1 MKLKLQDRM
10 ILFILVPALLGLC
23 ILAGMGYS
31 RSARAIYNQINN
43 DAPVVLD
50 TLKIGIDNFFT
61 TLRQGMYM
69 PVENQRIVYFLEA
82 HEAGVTGNELKTYF
96 DSANESLRYYID
108 VTKSINTCG
117 VVVKDGTVVLHRI
130 SGRDEPGNLLGKNMG
145 DRPYIQSG
153 LQGRES
159 LGTYKSRATGE
170 TTSIVSLP
178 VKQEDGQVMAVFYAG
193 MNNID
198 LSKSIFGAVRL
209 GEFGAAYVYNP
220 EGEAIM
226 HSDPARI
233 GADESSLPHVQEM
246 LKKQQGQLEYVNKD
260 GFTQI
265 VYFETM
271 PNEGWVIC
279 VELDKTEVMQ
289 PARDLL
295 FQVLALVLV
304 LVLVVGAIILVTARG
319 IARPLRVCSELVA
332 HAAKGDLETSA
343 VENAELG
350 KAEQRG
356 DEISVLASGIREMVQ
371 SIKNLLQESE
381 NKTSEALKATEEAK
395 AATARAEEAAQRA
408 ENAKREGMY
417 AAATQLEEVVSII
430 TSASTQLSAQIEQ
443 SDHTASDSAQRLAE
457 AATAMNEMNATVQ
470 EVARNASDASKMSAE
485 TRSKAERGAVVVQQA
500 VDSIE
505 RVQEVAEVLR
515 TDMQQLNEH
524 ARSISAI
531 MGVISDIADQTNL
544 LALNAA
550 IEAAR
555 AGEAGRGFAV
565 VADEVRKL
573 AEKTMT
579 STSEVGSA
587 ISAIQHSTTKSMEG
601 VDKAVAQIGQA
612 TELSNQSG
620 VALHE
625 IVTDAETTADE
636 VRAIAAASEQQS
648 AASEEINQSI
658 VQVNDMSDKTAQA
671 MREAAQ
677 AVSSLAAQAQRL
689 EALIEDMKR
698 Q

>member
-1 MKLKLQDRM
+1 MKLKLQGRM

-23 ILAGMGYS
+23 VLAGMCYS
-31 RSARAIYNQINN
+31 SSARAIYNQISK

-69 PVENQRIVYFLEA
+69 PVENQRITYFLEA
-82 HEAGVTGNELKTYF
+82 HEAGVKGSELKTYF
-96 DSANESLRYYID
+96 DSANESLRHYIG
-108 VTKSINTCG
+108 VTNAINTCG
-117 VVVKDGTVVLHRI
+117 VVVKDGTVVLHRV

-153 LQGRES
+153 LQGQES

-170 TTSIVSLP
+170 TTTIVSLP
-178 VKQEDGQVMAVFYAG
+178 IRLDKTVIGVFYAG
-193 MNNID
+193 MNNIR
-198 LSKSIFGAVRL
+198 LSRNILGAVRL

-220 EGEAIM
+220 QGEAIM

-233 GADESSLPHVQEM
+233 GTDESALPHVQEM
-246 LKKQQGQLEYVNKD
+246 LKKQQGQLEYVNKE
-260 GFTQI
+260 GFTKI
-265 VYFETM
+265 VYYETM
-271 PNEGWVIC
+271 PTEGWLIC
-279 VELDKTEVMQ
+279 VELDKNEVMQ
-289 PARDLL
+289 PAHDLL
-295 FQVLALVLV
+295 INVLALVVTLA
-304 LVLVVGAIILVTARG
+304 LVVGAIILVTARG

-332 HAAKGDLETSA
+332 HAAKGNLETSA

-356 DEISVLASGIREMVQ
+356 DEISVLARGIREMVQ

-381 NKTSEALKATEEAK
+381 NKTSEALKATEEAR
-395 AATARAEEAAQRA
+395 AATARAEEAAKRA
-408 ENAKREGMY
+408 ENARREGMY
-417 AAATQLEEVVSII
+417 AAATELEEVVSII

-443 SDHTASDSAQRLAE
+443 SDHTASDSAQRLSE

-485 TRSKAERGAVVVQQA
+485 TRSKAEQGAVVVQQA

-505 RVQEVAEVLR
+505 KVQEVAEVLR

-531 MGVISDIADQTNL
+531 MSVISDIADQTNL

-612 TELSNQSG
+612 TELSSQSG

-625 IVTDAETTADE
+625 IVTDAETTADA

-658 VQVNDMSDKTAQA
+658 VQVNDLSDKTAQA

-677 AVSSLAAQAQRL
+677 AVSSLAAQAQHL
-689 EALIEDMKR
+689 ETLIDDMKR

>member
-1 MKLKLQDRM
+1 MKLKLQGRM

-23 ILAGMGYS
+23 VLAGMCYS
-31 RSARAIYNQINN
+31 SSARAIYNQISK

-69 PVENQRIVYFLEA
+69 PVENQRITYFLEA
-82 HEAGVTGNELKTYF
+82 HEAGVKGSELKTYF
-96 DSANESLRYYID
+96 DSANESLRHYIG
-108 VTKSINTCG
+108 VTNAINTCG
-117 VVVKDGTVVLHRI
+117 VVVKDGTVVLHRV

-145 DRPYIQSG
+145 DRPYIKSG
-153 LQGRES
+153 LQGQES

-170 TTSIVSLP
+170 TTTIVSLP
-178 VKQEDGQVMAVFYAG
+178 IRLDKTVIGVFYAG
-193 MNNID
+193 MNNIR
-198 LSKSIFGAVRL
+198 LSRNILGAVRL

-220 EGEAIM
+220 QGEAIM

-233 GADESSLPHVQEM
+233 GTDESSLPHVQEM

-260 GFTQI
+260 GFTRI
-265 VYFETM
+265 VYYETM
-271 PNEGWVIC
+271 PTEGWLIC
-279 VELDKTEVMQ
+279 VELDKNEVMQ
-289 PARDLL
+289 PAHDLL
-295 FQVLALVLV
+295 INVLALVVTLA
-304 LVLVVGAIILVTARG
+304 LVVGAIILVTARG

-332 HAAKGDLETSA
+332 HAAKGNLETSA

-350 KAEQRG
+350 KAERRG
-356 DEISVLASGIREMVQ
+356 DEISILARGIREMVQ

-381 NKTSEALKATEEAK
+381 NKTSEALKATEEAR
-395 AATARAEEAAQRA
+395 AATARAEEAAKRA
-408 ENAKREGMY
+408 ENARREGMY
-417 AAATQLEEVVSII
+417 AAATELEEVVSII

-443 SDHTASDSAQRLAE
+443 SDHTASDSAQRLSE

-485 TRSKAERGAVVVQQA
+485 TRSKAEQGAVVVQQA

-505 RVQEVAEVLR
+505 KVQEVAEVLR

-531 MGVISDIADQTNL
+531 MSVISDIADQTNL

-612 TELSNQSG
+612 TELSSQSG

-625 IVTDAETTADE
+625 IVTDAETTADA

-658 VQVNDMSDKTAQA
+658 VQVNDLSDKTAQA

-677 AVSSLAAQAQRL
+677 AVSSLAAQAQHL
-689 EALIEDMKR
+689 ETLIDDMKR

>member
-1 MKLKLQDRM
+1 MKLKLQGRM

-23 ILAGMGYS
+23 VLAGMCYS
-31 RSARAIYNQINN
+31 SSARAIYNQISK

-69 PVENQRIVYFLEA
+69 PVENQRITYFLEA
-82 HEAGVTGNELKTYF
+82 HEAGVKGSELKTYF
-96 DSANESLRYYID
+96 DSANESLRHYIG
-108 VTKSINTCG
+108 VTNAINTCG
-117 VVVKDGTVVLHRI
+117 VVVKDGTVVLHRV

-153 LQGRES
+153 LQGQES

-178 VKQEDGQVMAVFYAG
+178 IRLDKTVIGVFYAG
-193 MNNID
+193 MNNIR
-198 LSKSIFGAVRL
+198 LSRNILGAVRL

-220 EGEAIM
+220 QGEAIM

-233 GADESSLPHVQEM
+233 GTDESSLPHVQEM

-260 GFTQI
+260 GFTRI

-271 PNEGWVIC
+271 PSEGWIIC

-295 FQVLALVLV
+295 FQVLTLVLV

-332 HAAKGDLETSA
+332 HAAKGNLETSA

-350 KAEQRG
+350 KAERRG
-356 DEISVLASGIREMVQ
+356 DEISILARGIREMVQ

-381 NKTSEALKATEEAK
+381 NKTSEALKATEEAR
-395 AATARAEEAAQRA
+395 AATARAEEAAKRA
-408 ENAKREGMY
+408 ENARHEGMY
-417 AAATQLEEVVSII
+417 AAATELEEVVSII

-443 SDHTASDSAQRLAE
+443 SDHTASDSAQRLSE

-485 TRSKAERGAVVVQQA
+485 TRSKAEQGAVVVQQA

-505 RVQEVAEVLR
+505 KVQEVAEVLR

-531 MGVISDIADQTNL
+531 MSVISDIADQTNL

-573 AEKTMT
+573 AEKTMA

-612 TELSNQSG
+612 TELSSQSG

-625 IVTDAETTADE
+625 IVTDAETTADA

-658 VQVNDMSDKTAQA
+658 VQVNDLSDKTAQA

-677 AVSSLAAQAQRL
+677 AVSSLAAQAQHL
-689 EALIEDMKR
+689 ETLIEDMKR

>member
-1 MKLKLQDRM
+1 MKLKLQGRM

-23 ILAGMGYS
+23 VLAGMCYS
-31 RSARAIYNQINN
+31 SSARAIYNQISK

-69 PVENQRIVYFLEA
+69 PVENQRITYFLEA
-82 HEAGVTGNELKTYF
+82 HEAGVKGSELKTYF
-96 DSANESLRYYID
+96 DSANESLRHYIG
-108 VTKSINTCG
+108 VTNAINTCG
-117 VVVKDGTVVLHRI
+117 VVVKDGTVVLHRV

-153 LQGRES
+153 LQNKES

-170 TTSIVSLP
+170 TTTIVSLP
-178 VKQEDGQVMAVFYAG
+178 ILLDKTVIGVFYAG
-193 MNNID
+193 MNNIR
-198 LSKSIFGAVRL
+198 LSRNILGAVRM

-220 EGEAIM
+220 QGEAIM

-233 GADESSLPHVQEM
+233 GTDESALPHVREM
-246 LKKQQGQLEYVNKD
+246 LTKKEGSLEYVNKE
-260 GFTQI
+260 GFTKI
-265 VYFETM
+265 VYYETM
-271 PNEGWVIC
+271 PTEGWLIC
-279 VELDKTEVMQ
+279 VELDKNEVMQ
-289 PARDLL
+289 PAHDLL
-295 FQVLALVLV
+295 INVLALMVALA
-304 LVLVVGAIILVTARG
+304 LVVGAIILVTARG
-319 IARPLRVCSELVA
+319 IARPLRVCSELVE
-332 HAAKGDLETSA
+332 HASKGDLETTPA
-343 VENAELG
+343 EDLELG
-350 KAEQRG
+350 KAERRG
-356 DEISVLASGIREMVQ
+356 DEISILARGIREMVQ
-371 SIKNLLQESE
+371 NIKRLLQESE
-381 NKTSEALKATEEAK
+381 GKASEALKATEEAR
-395 AATARAEEAAQRA
+395 AATARAEEAAKRA
-408 ENAKREGMY
+408 ENARREGMY
-417 AAATQLEEVVSII
+417 AAATELEEVVSII
-430 TSASTQLSAQIEQ
+430 TSASTQLSVQIEQ
-443 SDHTASDSAQRLAE
+443 SDRTASDSAQRLSE

-485 TRSKAERGAVVVQQA
+485 TRSKAEQGAVVVQQA

-505 RVQEVAEVLR
+505 KVQEVAEVLR

-524 ARSISAI
+524 ARSINAI

-573 AEKTMT
+573 AEKTMA

-612 TELSNQSG
+612 TELSSQSG

-625 IVTDAETTADE
+625 IVTDAETTADA

-658 VQVNDMSDKTAQA
+658 VQVNDLSDKTAQA

-677 AVSSLAAQAQRL
+677 AVSSLAAQAQHL
-689 EALIEDMKR
+689 ETLIEDMKR

>member
-1 MKLKLQDRM
+1 MKQKLQGRM

-31 RSARAIYNQINN
+31 SSSRAIYNQINN

-50 TLKIGIDNFFT
+50 TLKIGINNFFT

-69 PVENQRIVYFLEA
+69 PVENQRITYFLEA
-82 HEAGVTGNELKTYF
+82 HKVGVAENELKTYF
-96 DSANESLRYYID
+96 DSANEALRYYIG
-108 VTKSINTCG
+108 VTKAINTCG
-117 VVVKDGTVVLHRI
+117 VVVKDGTVVLHRV

-153 LQGRES
+153 LQGKES

-178 VKQEDGQVMAVFYAG
+178 IKIEGEVVAVFYAG
-193 MNNID
+193 MNNIE
-198 LSKSIFGAVRL
+198 LSKNIVGAVRL

-220 EGEAIM
+220 QGEAIM

-233 GADESSLPHVQEM
+233 GTDESAQPHVQEM
-246 LKKQQGQLEYVNKD
+246 LKKRQGSLEYVNKD
-260 GFTQI
+260 GFTKI
-265 VYFETM
+265 VYFEEM
-271 PNEGWVIC
+271 PTEGWIVC
-279 VELDKTEVMQ
+279 MELDKAEVMQ

-295 FQVLALVLV
+295 TNVLLLVLV
-304 LVLVVGAIILVTARG
+304 LVLVVGAIILFTARG
-319 IARPLRVCSELVA
+319 IARPLGVCSELVA
-332 HAAKGDLETSA
+332 HAAKGNLETTA
-343 VENAELG
+343 LENAELNR
-350 KAEQRG
+350 AEQRG
-356 DEISVLASGIREMVQ
+356 DEISVLSRGIREMVQ

-381 NKTSEALKATEEAK
+381 NKASEALKATEEAK

-417 AAATQLEEVVSII
+417 AAASQLEEVVSII

-515 TDMQQLNEH
+515 ADMQQLNEH
-524 ARSISAI
+524 ARSISTI

-677 AVSSLAAQAQRL
+677 AVASLATQAQRL
-689 EALIEDMKR
+689 ETLIEDMKR

>member
-1 MKLKLQDRM
+1 MKLKLQGRM

-23 ILAGMGYS
+23 VLAGMCYS
-31 RSARAIYNQINN
+31 SSARAIYNQISK

-69 PVENQRIVYFLEA
+69 PVENQRITYFLEA
-82 HEAGVTGNELKTYF
+82 HEAGVKGSELKTYF
-96 DSANESLRYYID
+96 DSANESLRHYIG
-108 VTKSINTCG
+108 VTNAINTCG
-117 VVVKDGTVVLHRI
+117 VVVKDGTVVLHRV

-153 LQGRES
+153 LQGQES

-170 TTSIVSLP
+170 TTTIVSLP
-178 VKQEDGQVMAVFYAG
+178 IRLDKTVIGVFYAG
-193 MNNID
+193 MNNIR
-198 LSKSIFGAVRL
+198 LSRNILGAVRL

-220 EGEAIM
+220 QGEAIM

-233 GADESSLPHVQEM
+233 GTDESSLPHVQEM

-260 GFTQI
+260 GFTRI

-271 PNEGWVIC
+271 PSEGWIIC
-279 VELDKTEVMQ
+279 VELDKNEVMQ
-289 PARDLL
+289 PAHDLL
-295 FQVLALVLV
+295 INVLALVVTLA
-304 LVLVVGAIILVTARG
+304 LVVGAIILVTARG

-332 HAAKGDLETSA
+332 HAAKGNLETSA

-350 KAEQRG
+350 KAERRG
-356 DEISVLASGIREMVQ
+356 DEISILARGIREMVQ

-381 NKTSEALKATEEAK
+381 NKTSEALKATEEAR
-395 AATARAEEAAQRA
+395 AATARAEEAAKRA
-408 ENAKREGMY
+408 ENARREGMY
-417 AAATQLEEVVSII
+417 AAATELEEVVSII

-443 SDHTASDSAQRLAE
+443 SDHTASDSAQRLSE

-485 TRSKAERGAVVVQQA
+485 TRSKAEQGAVVVQQA

-505 RVQEVAEVLR
+505 KVQEVAEVLR

-531 MGVISDIADQTNL
+531 MSVISDIADQTNL

-573 AEKTMT
+573 AEKTMA

-612 TELSNQSG
+612 TELSSQSG

-625 IVTDAETTADE
+625 IVTDAETTADA

-658 VQVNDMSDKTAQA
+658 VQVNDLSDKTAQA

-677 AVSSLAAQAQRL
+677 AVSSLAAQAQHL
-689 EALIEDMKR
+689 ETLIEDMKR

>member
-1 MKLKLQDRM
+1 MKLKLQGRM
-10 ILFILVPALLGLC
+10 ILFILLPALLGLC

-31 RSARAIYNQINN
+31 SSSRAIYNQINN

-50 TLKIGIDNFFT
+50 TLKIGIDNFFS

-69 PVENQRIVYFLEA
+69 PVENQRITYFLEA
-82 HEAGVTGNELKTYF
+82 HKVGVADNELKTYF
-96 DSANESLRYYID
+96 DSANESLRYYIG
-108 VTKSINTCG
+108 VTTAINTCG

-153 LQGRES
+153 LQGKES

-178 VKQEDGQVMAVFYAG
+178 IKLEGEVVAVFYAG
-193 MNNID
+193 MNNIE
-198 LSKSIFGAVRL
+198 LSKNIVGAVRL

-220 EGEAIM
+220 QGEAIM

-233 GADESSLPHVQEM
+233 GTDESAQPHVQEM
-246 LKKQQGQLEYVNKD
+246 LKKRQGSLEYVNKD
-260 GFTQI
+260 GFTKI
-265 VYFETM
+265 VYFEDM
-271 PNEGWVIC
+271 PTEGWIVC
-279 VELDKTEVMQ
+279 VELDKAEVMQ

-295 FQVLALVLV
+295 TNVLLLVLV
-304 LVLVVGAIILVTARG
+304 LVLVVGAIILLTARG
-319 IARPLRVCSELVA
+319 IARPLGVCSELVA
-332 HAAKGDLETSA
+332 HAAKGNLETSA
-343 VENAELG
+343 VENAELNR
-350 KAEQRG
+350 AEQRG
-356 DEISVLASGIREMVQ
+356 DEISVLSRGIREMVQ

-381 NKTSEALKATEEAK
+381 NKASEALKATEEAK

-417 AAATQLEEVVSII
+417 AAASQLEEVVSII

-515 TDMQQLNEH
+515 ADMQQLNEH
-524 ARSISAI
+524 ARSISTI

-677 AVSSLAAQAQRL
+677 AVASLATQAQRL
-689 EALIEDMKR
+689 ETLIEDMKR

>member
-1 MKLKLQDRM
+1 MKLKLQGRM

-31 RSARAIYNQINN
+31 SSSRAIYNQINN

-50 TLKIGIDNFFT
+50 TLKIGINNFFT

-69 PVENQRIVYFLEA
+69 PVENQRITYFLEA
-82 HEAGVTGNELKTYF
+82 HKVGVAGNELKTYF
-96 DSANESLRYYID
+96 DSANEALRYYIG
-108 VTKSINTCG
+108 VTKAINTCG
-117 VVVKDGTVVLHRI
+117 VVVKDGTVVLHRV

-153 LQGRES
+153 LQGKES

-178 VKQEDGQVMAVFYAG
+178 IKLEGEVVAVFYAG
-193 MNNID
+193 MNNIE
-198 LSKSIFGAVRL
+198 LSKNIVGAVRL

-220 EGEAIM
+220 QGEAIM

-233 GADESSLPHVQEM
+233 GTDESAQPHVQEM
-246 LKKQQGQLEYVNKD
+246 LKKRQGSLEYVNKD
-260 GFTQI
+260 GFTKI
-265 VYFETM
+265 VYYETM
-271 PNEGWVIC
+271 PVEGWLIC
-279 VELDKTEVMQ
+279 VELDKKEVMQ
-289 PARDLL
+289 PAHDLL
-295 FQVLALVLV
+295 INVLLLVLA

-332 HAAKGDLETSA
+332 HAAQGNLETSP
-343 VENAELG
+343 VESAELG
-350 KAEQRG
+350 RAEQRG
-356 DEISVLASGIREMVQ
+356 DEISILSRGIREMVQ

-381 NKTSEALKATEEAK
+381 NKTSEAIKATEEAK
-395 AATARAEEAAQRA
+395 AATARAEEAAHRA

-417 AAATQLEEVVSII
+417 AAATQLEEVVNII
-430 TSASTQLSAQIEQ
+430 TSASRQLSAQIEQ
-443 SDHTASDSAQRLAE
+443 SDRTASDSAQRLAE

-485 TRSKAERGAVVVQQA
+485 TRSKAEHGAVVVQQA

-515 TDMQQLNEH
+515 ADMQQLNEH

-573 AEKTMT
+573 AEKTMA

-601 VDKAVAQIGQA
+601 VDKAVSQIGQA

-671 MREAAQ
+671 MRAAAQ
-677 AVSSLAAQAQRL
+677 AVASLAEQAKRL
-689 EALIEDMKR
+689 ESLIEDMKR

>member
-1 MKLKLQDRM
+1 MKLKLQGRM

-31 RSARAIYNQINN
+31 SSSRAIYNQINN

-50 TLKIGIDNFFT
+50 TLKIGINNFFT

-69 PVENQRIVYFLEA
+69 PVENQRITYFLEA
-82 HEAGVTGNELKTYF
+82 HKVGVAENELKTYF
-96 DSANESLRYYID
+96 DSANEALRYYIG
-108 VTKSINTCG
+108 VTKAINTCG
-117 VVVKDGTVVLHRI
+117 VVVKDGTVVLHRV

-153 LQGRES
+153 LQGKES

-178 VKQEDGQVMAVFYAG
+178 IKIEGEVVAVFYAG
-193 MNNID
+193 MNNIE
-198 LSKSIFGAVRL
+198 LSKNIVGAVRL

-220 EGEAIM
+220 QGEAIM

-233 GADESSLPHVQEM
+233 GTDESAQPHVQEM
-246 LKKQQGQLEYVNKD
+246 LKKRQGSLEYVNKD
-260 GFTQI
+260 GFTKI
-265 VYFETM
+265 VYFEEM
-271 PNEGWVIC
+271 PTEGWIVC
-279 VELDKTEVMQ
+279 MELDKAEVMQ

-295 FQVLALVLV
+295 TNVLLLVLV
-304 LVLVVGAIILVTARG
+304 LVLVVGAIILFTARG
-319 IARPLRVCSELVA
+319 IARPLGVCSELVA
-332 HAAKGDLETSA
+332 HAAKGNLETTA
-343 VENAELG
+343 LENAELNR
-350 KAEQRG
+350 AEQRG
-356 DEISVLASGIREMVQ
+356 DEISVLSRGIREMVQ

-381 NKTSEALKATEEAK
+381 NKASEALKATEEAK

-417 AAATQLEEVVSII
+417 AAASQLEEVVSII

-515 TDMQQLNEH
+515 ADMQQLNEH
-524 ARSISAI
+524 ARSISTI

-677 AVSSLAAQAQRL
+677 AVASLATQAQRL
-689 EALIEDMKR
+689 ETLIEDMKR

>member
-1 MKLKLQDRM
+1 MKLKLQGRM

-31 RSARAIYNQINN
+31 SSSRAIYNQINN

-50 TLKIGIDNFFT
+50 TLKIGINNFFT

-69 PVENQRIVYFLEA
+69 PVENQRITYFLEA
-82 HEAGVTGNELKTYF
+82 HKVGVAENELKTYF
-96 DSANESLRYYID
+96 DSANEALRYYIG
-108 VTKSINTCG
+108 VTKAINTCG
-117 VVVKDGTVVLHRI
+117 VVVKDGTVVLHRV

-153 LQGRES
+153 LQGKES

-178 VKQEDGQVMAVFYAG
+178 IKIEGEVVAVFYAG
-193 MNNID
+193 MNNIE
-198 LSKSIFGAVRL
+198 LSKNIVGAVRL

-220 EGEAIM
+220 QGEAIM

-233 GADESSLPHVQEM
+233 GTDESAQPHVQEM
-246 LKKQQGQLEYVNKD
+246 LKKRQGSLEYVNKD
-260 GFTQI
+260 GFTKI
-265 VYFETM
+265 VYFEEM
-271 PNEGWVIC
+271 PTEGWIVC
-279 VELDKTEVMQ
+279 MELDKAEVMQ

-295 FQVLALVLV
+295 TNVLLLVLV
-304 LVLVVGAIILVTARG
+304 LVLVVGAIILFTARG
-319 IARPLRVCSELVA
+319 IARPLGVCSELVA
-332 HAAKGDLETSA
+332 HAAKGNLETTA
-343 VENAELG
+343 LENAELNR
-350 KAEQRG
+350 AEQRG
-356 DEISVLASGIREMVQ
+356 DEISVLSRGIREMVQ

-381 NKTSEALKATEEAK
+381 NKASEALKATEEAK

-417 AAATQLEEVVSII
+417 AAASQLEEVVSII

-470 EVARNASDASKMSAE
+470 EVARNASDASKISAE

-515 TDMQQLNEH
+515 ADMQQLNEH
-524 ARSISAI
+524 ARSISTI

-677 AVSSLAAQAQRL
+677 AVASLATQAQRL
-689 EALIEDMKR
+689 ETLIEDMKR

>member
-1 MKLKLQDRM
+1 MKLKLQGRM
-10 ILFILVPALLGLC
+10 ILFILLPALLGLC
-23 ILAGMGYS
+23 VLAGMGYS
-31 RSARAIYNQINN
+31 SSARAIYNQINN

-50 TLKIGIDNFFT
+50 TLKIGIENFFT

-69 PVENQRIVYFLEA
+69 PVENQRITYFLEA
-82 HEAGVTGNELKTYF
+82 HKAGVADNELKTYF
-96 DSANESLRYYID
+96 DSANESLRYYIG
-108 VTKSINTCG
+108 VTKAINTCG
-117 VVVKDGTVVLHRI
+117 VVVKDGTVVLHRV
-130 SGRDEPGNLLGKNMG
+130 SGRVEPGNLLGKNMG

-153 LQGRES
+153 LQGKES

-170 TTSIVSLP
+170 TTTIVSLP
-178 VKQEDGQVMAVFYAG
+178 IKLEGAVMGVFYAG
-193 MNNID
+193 MNNIE
-198 LSKSIFGAVRL
+198 LSKSIVGAVRL

-226 HSDPARI
+226 HSDPGRI
-233 GADESSLPHVQEM
+233 GADESALPHVQEM
-246 LKKQQGQLEYVNKD
+246 LKKQQGMLEYVNKD
-260 GFTQI
+260 GFTKI
-265 VYFETM
+265 VYYETM
-271 PNEGWVIC
+271 PVEGWLIC
-279 VELDKTEVMQ
+279 VELDKKEVMQ
-289 PARDLL
+289 PAHDLL
-295 FQVLALVLV
+295 INVLLLVLA

-332 HAAKGDLETSA
+332 HAAQGNLETSP
-343 VENAELG
+343 VESAELG
-350 KAEQRG
+350 RAEQRG
-356 DEISVLASGIREMVQ
+356 DEISILSRGIREMVQ

-381 NKTSEALKATEEAK
+381 NKTSEAIKATEEAK
-395 AATARAEEAAQRA
+395 AATARAEEAAHRA

-417 AAATQLEEVVSII
+417 AAATQLEEVVNII
-430 TSASTQLSAQIEQ
+430 TSASRQLSTQIEQ
-443 SDHTASDSAQRLAE
+443 SDRTASDSAQRLAE

-485 TRSKAERGAVVVQQA
+485 TRSKAEHGAVVVQQA

-515 TDMQQLNEH
+515 ADMQQLNEH

-573 AEKTMT
+573 AEKTMS

-601 VDKAVAQIGQA
+601 VDKAVSQIGQA

-671 MREAAQ
+671 MRAAAQ
-677 AVSSLAAQAQRL
+677 AVASLAEQAKRL
-689 EALIEDMKR
+689 ESLIEDMKR

>member
-1 MKLKLQDRM
+1 MKLKLQGRM

-23 ILAGMGYS
+23 VLAGMCYS
-31 RSARAIYNQINN
+31 SSARAIYNQISK

-69 PVENQRIVYFLEA
+69 PVENQRITYFLEA
-82 HEAGVTGNELKTYF
+82 HEAGVKGSELKTYF
-96 DSANESLRYYID
+96 DSANESLRHYIG
-108 VTKSINTCG
+108 VTNAINTCG
-117 VVVKDGTVVLHRI
+117 VVVKDGTVVLHRV

-153 LQGRES
+153 LRNKES

-170 TTSIVSLP
+170 TTTIVSLP
-178 VKQEDGQVMAVFYAG
+178 IRLDKTVIGVFYAG
-193 MNNID
+193 MNNIR
-198 LSKSIFGAVRL
+198 LSRNILGVVRL

-220 EGEAIM
+220 QGEAIM

-233 GADESSLPHVQEM
+233 GTDESSLPHVQEM
-246 LKKQQGQLEYVNKD
+246 LKKQQGQLEYVNKE
-260 GFTQI
+260 GFTKI
-265 VYFETM
+265 VYYETM
-271 PNEGWVIC
+271 PTEGWLIC
-279 VELDKTEVMQ
+279 VELDKNEVMQ
-289 PARDLL
+289 PAHDLL
-295 FQVLALVLV
+295 INVLALVVTLA
-304 LVLVVGAIILVTARG
+304 LVVGAIILVTARG
-319 IARPLRVCSELVA
+319 IARPLRICSELVA
-332 HAAKGDLETSA
+332 HASKGDLETTPA
-343 VENAELG
+343 EERELG
-350 KAEQRG
+350 KAERRG
-356 DEISVLASGIREMVQ
+356 DEISILARGIREMVQ
-371 SIKNLLQESE
+371 NIKRLLQESE
-381 NKTSEALKATEEAK
+381 GKASEALKATEEAR
-395 AATARAEEAAQRA
+395 AATARAEEAAHRA
-408 ENAKREGMY
+408 ESAKREGMY
-417 AAATQLEEVVSII
+417 AAASQLEEVVSII
-430 TSASTQLSAQIEQ
+430 TAASTRLSAQIEQ

-601 VDKAVAQIGQA
+601 VDKAVAQISQA

-636 VRAIAAASEQQS
+636 VRAIAAAGEQQS

-677 AVSSLAAQAQRL
+677 AVASLATQAQRL
-689 EALIEDMKR
+689 EALIDDMKR

>member
-1 MKLKLQDRM
+1 MKLKLQGRM

-31 RSARAIYNQINN
+31 SSSRAIYNQINN

-50 TLKIGIDNFFT
+50 TLKIGINNFFT

-69 PVENQRIVYFLEA
+69 PVENQRITYFLEA
-82 HEAGVTGNELKTYF
+82 HKVGVAENELKTYF
-96 DSANESLRYYID
+96 DSANEALRYYIG
-108 VTKSINTCG
+108 VTKAINTCG
-117 VVVKDGTVVLHRI
+117 VVVKDGTVVLHRV

-153 LQGRES
+153 LQGKES

-178 VKQEDGQVMAVFYAG
+178 IKIEGEVVAVFYAG
-193 MNNID
+193 MNNIE
-198 LSKSIFGAVRL
+198 LSKNIVGAVRL

-220 EGEAIM
+220 QGEAIM

-233 GADESSLPHVQEM
+233 GTDESAQPHVQEM
-246 LKKQQGQLEYVNKD
+246 LKKRQGSLEYVNKD
-260 GFTQI
+260 GFTKI
-265 VYFETM
+265 VYFEEM
-271 PNEGWVIC
+271 PTEGWIVC
-279 VELDKTEVMQ
+279 MELDKAEVMQ

-295 FQVLALVLV
+295 TNVLLLV
-304 LVLVVGAIILVTARG
+304 LVLVVGAIILFTARG
-319 IARPLRVCSELVA
+319 IARPLGVCSELVA
-332 HAAKGDLETSA
+332 HAAKGNLETTA
-343 VENAELG
+343 LENAELNR
-350 KAEQRG
+350 AEQRG
-356 DEISVLASGIREMVQ
+356 DEISVLSRGIREMVQ

-381 NKTSEALKATEEAK
+381 NKASEALKATEEAK

-417 AAATQLEEVVSII
+417 AAASQLEEVVSII

-515 TDMQQLNEH
+515 ADMQQLNEH
-524 ARSISAI
+524 ARSISTI

-677 AVSSLAAQAQRL
+677 AVASLATQAQRL
-689 EALIEDMKR
+689 ETLIEDMKR

>member
-1 MKLKLQDRM
+1 MKLKLQGRM

-31 RSARAIYNQINN
+31 SSSRAIYNQINN

-50 TLKIGIDNFFT
+50 TLKIGINNFFT

-69 PVENQRIVYFLEA
+69 PVENQRITYFLEA
-82 HEAGVTGNELKTYF
+82 HKVGVAGNEFKTYF
-96 DSANESLRYYID
+96 DSANEALRYYIG
-108 VTKSINTCG
+108 VTKAINTCG
-117 VVVKDGTVVLHRI
+117 VVVKDGTVVLHRV

-153 LQGRES
+153 LQGKES

-178 VKQEDGQVMAVFYAG
+178 IKIEGEVVAVFYAG
-193 MNNID
+193 MNNIE
-198 LSKSIFGAVRL
+198 LSKNIVGAVRL

-220 EGEAIM
+220 QGEAIM

-233 GADESSLPHVQEM
+233 GTDESAQPHVQEM
-246 LKKQQGQLEYVNKD
+246 LKKRQGSLEYVNKD
-260 GFTQI
+260 GFTKI
-265 VYFETM
+265 VYFEEM
-271 PNEGWVIC
+271 PTEGWIVC
-279 VELDKTEVMQ
+279 MELDKAEVMQ

-295 FQVLALVLV
+295 TNVLLLVLV
-304 LVLVVGAIILVTARG
+304 LVLVVGAIILFTARG
-319 IARPLRVCSELVA
+319 IARPLGVCSELVA
-332 HAAKGDLETSA
+332 HAAKGNLETTA
-343 VENAELG
+343 LENAELNR
-350 KAEQRG
+350 AEQRG
-356 DEISVLASGIREMVQ
+356 DEISVLSRGIREMVQ

-381 NKTSEALKATEEAK
+381 NKASEALKATEEAK

-417 AAATQLEEVVSII
+417 AAASQLEEVVSII

-515 TDMQQLNEH
+515 ADMQQLNEH
-524 ARSISAI
+524 ARSISTI

-677 AVSSLAAQAQRL
+677 AVASLATQAQRL
-689 EALIEDMKR
+689 ETLIEDMKR

>member
-1 MKLKLQDRM
+1 MKLKLQGRM

-23 ILAGMGYS
+23 VLAGMCYS
-31 RSARAIYNQINN
+31 SSARAIYNQISK

-69 PVENQRIVYFLEA
+69 PVENQRITYFLEA
-82 HEAGVTGNELKTYF
+82 HEAGVKGSELKTYF
-96 DSANESLRYYID
+96 DSANESLRHYIG
-108 VTKSINTCG
+108 VTNAINTCG
-117 VVVKDGTVVLHRI
+117 VVVKDGTVVLHRV
-130 SGRDEPGNLLGKNMG
+130 SDRDEPGNLLGKNMG

-153 LQGRES
+153 LQGQES

-198 LSKSIFGAVRL
+198 LSKSILGAMRL

-220 EGEAIM
+220 QGEAIM

-233 GADESSLPHVQEM
+233 GTDESALPHVQEM
-246 LKKQQGQLEYVNKD
+246 LKKQQGQLEYVNKE
-260 GFTQI
+260 GSTKI
-265 VYFETM
+265 VYYETM
-271 PNEGWVIC
+271 PTEGWLIC
-279 VELDKTEVMQ
+279 VELDKNEVMQ
-289 PARDLL
+289 PAHDLL
-295 FQVLALVLV
+295 INVLALVVTLA
-304 LVLVVGAIILVTARG
+304 LVVGAIILVTARG

-332 HAAKGDLETSA
+332 HAAKGNLETSA

-350 KAEQRG
+350 KAERRG
-356 DEISVLASGIREMVQ
+356 DEISILARGIREMVQ

-381 NKTSEALKATEEAK
+381 NKTSEALKATEEAR
-395 AATARAEEAAQRA
+395 AATARAEEAAKRA
-408 ENAKREGMY
+408 ENARHEGMY
-417 AAATQLEEVVSII
+417 AAATELEEVVSII

-443 SDHTASDSAQRLAE
+443 SDHTASDSAQRLSE

-485 TRSKAERGAVVVQQA
+485 TRSKAEQGAVVVQQA

-505 RVQEVAEVLR
+505 KVQEVAEVLR

-531 MGVISDIADQTNL
+531 MSVISDIADQTNL

-573 AEKTMT
+573 AEKTMA

-612 TELSNQSG
+612 TELSSQSG

-625 IVTDAETTADE
+625 IVTDAETTADA

-658 VQVNDMSDKTAQA
+658 VQVNDLSDKTAQA

-677 AVSSLAAQAQRL
+677 AVSSLAAQAQHL
-689 EALIEDMKR
+689 ETLIEDMKR

>member
-1 MKLKLQDRM
+1 MKLKLQGRM

-23 ILAGMGYS
+23 VLAGMCYS
-31 RSARAIYNQINN
+31 SSARAIYNQISK

-69 PVENQRIVYFLEA
+69 PVENQRITYFLEA
-82 HEAGVTGNELKTYF
+82 HEAGVKGSELKTYF
-96 DSANESLRYYID
+96 DSANESLRHYIG
-108 VTKSINTCG
+108 VTSAINTCG
-117 VVVKDGTVVLHRI
+117 VVVKDGTVVLHRV

-153 LQGRES
+153 LQNKES

-170 TTSIVSLP
+170 TTTIVSLP
-178 VKQEDGQVMAVFYAG
+178 IRLDKTVIGVFYAG
-193 MNNID
+193 MNNIR
-198 LSKSIFGAVRL
+198 LSRNILGAVRM

-220 EGEAIM
+220 QGEAIM

-233 GADESSLPHVQEM
+233 GTDESALPHVREM
-246 LKKQQGQLEYVNKD
+246 LTKKEGSLEYVNKE
-260 GFTQI
+260 GFTKI
-265 VYFETM
+265 VYYETM
-271 PNEGWVIC
+271 PTEGWLIC
-279 VELDKTEVMQ
+279 VELDKNEVMQ
-289 PARDLL
+289 PAHDLL
-295 FQVLALVLV
+295 INVLALMVALA
-304 LVLVVGAIILVTARG
+304 LVVGAIILVTARG
-319 IARPLRVCSELVA
+319 IARPLRVCSELVE
-332 HAAKGDLETSA
+332 HASKGDLETTPA
-343 VENAELG
+343 EDLELG
-350 KAEQRG
+350 KAERRG
-356 DEISVLASGIREMVQ
+356 DEISILARGIREMVQ
-371 SIKNLLQESE
+371 NIKRLLQESE
-381 NKTSEALKATEEAK
+381 GKASEALKATEEAR
-395 AATARAEEAAQRA
+395 AATARAEEAAKRA
-408 ENAKREGMY
+408 ENARREGMY
-417 AAATQLEEVVSII
+417 AAATELEEVVSII
-430 TSASTQLSAQIEQ
+430 TSASTQLSVQIEQ
-443 SDHTASDSAQRLAE
+443 SDRTASDSAQRLSE

-485 TRSKAERGAVVVQQA
+485 TRSKAEQGAVVVQQA

-505 RVQEVAEVLR
+505 KVQEVAEVLR

-524 ARSISAI
+524 ARSINAI
-531 MGVISDIADQTNL
+531 MSVISDIADQTNL

-573 AEKTMT
+573 AEKTMA

-612 TELSNQSG
+612 TELSSQSG

-625 IVTDAETTADE
+625 IVTDAETTADA

-658 VQVNDMSDKTAQA
+658 VQVNDLSDKTAQA

-677 AVSSLAAQAQRL
+677 AVSSLAAQAQHL
-689 EALIEDMKR
+689 ETLIEDMKR

>member
-1 MKLKLQDRM
+1 MKLKLQGRM

-31 RSARAIYNQINN
+31 SSSRAIYNQINN

-50 TLKIGIDNFFT
+50 TLKIGINNFFT

-69 PVENQRIVYFLEA
+69 PVENQRITYFLEA
-82 HEAGVTGNELKTYF
+82 HKVGVAGNELKTYF
-96 DSANESLRYYID
+96 DSANEALRYYIG
-108 VTKSINTCG
+108 VTKAINTCG
-117 VVVKDGTVVLHRI
+117 VVVKDGTVVLHRV

-153 LQGRES
+153 LQGKES

-178 VKQEDGQVMAVFYAG
+178 IKLEGEVVAVFYAG
-193 MNNID
+193 MNNIE
-198 LSKSIFGAVRL
+198 LSKNIVGAVRL

-220 EGEAIM
+220 QGEAIM

-233 GADESSLPHVQEM
+233 GTDESAQPHVQEM
-246 LKKQQGQLEYVNKD
+246 LKKRQGSLEYVNKD
-260 GFTQI
+260 GFTKI
-265 VYFETM
+265 VYYETM
-271 PNEGWVIC
+271 PVEGWLIC
-279 VELDKTEVMQ
+279 VELDKKEVMQ
-289 PARDLL
+289 PAHDLL
-295 FQVLALVLV
+295 INVLLLVLA

-332 HAAKGDLETSA
+332 HAAQGNLETSP
-343 VENAELG
+343 VESAELG
-350 KAEQRG
+350 RAEQRG
-356 DEISVLASGIREMVQ
+356 DEISILSRGIREMVQ

-381 NKTSEALKATEEAK
+381 NKTSEAIKATEEAK
-395 AATARAEEAAQRA
+395 AATARAEEAAHRA

-417 AAATQLEEVVSII
+417 AAATQLEEVVNII
-430 TSASTQLSAQIEQ
+430 TSASRQLSAQIEQ
-443 SDHTASDSAQRLAE
+443 SDRTASDSAQRLAE

-485 TRSKAERGAVVVQQA
+485 TRSKAEHGAVVVQQA

-515 TDMQQLNEH
+515 ADMQQLNEH

-573 AEKTMT
+573 AEKTMS

-601 VDKAVAQIGQA
+601 VDKAVSQIGQA

-671 MREAAQ
+671 MRAAAQ
-677 AVSSLAAQAQRL
+677 AVASLAEQAKRL
-689 EALIEDMKR
+689 ESLIEDMKR